1 MDLKLV
7 FNLPLP
13 TELNH
18 YIAGFILRPD
28 WKTCRKHESGLIR
41 QNCTDTAV
49 RLEDPTYESVI
60 EISSWT
66 LYGKLFIIKW
76 LNVLL
81 NGRGI
86 NLTYKDRYT
95 NWYTQK
101 YLHWVVRSYNNYHGF
116 QGFIIFV

>member
-1 MDLKLV
+1 M

-28 WKTCRKHESGLIR
+28 WKTCRNHESELIR
-41 QNCTDTAV
+41 QNCTDIAV
-49 RLEDPTYESVI
+49 RLKNQLSTVSTVI

-66 LYGKLFIIKW
+66 LYGKLFIISW
-76 LNVLL
+76 LNRRL
-81 NGRGI
+81 NRGLNRGI
-86 NLTYKDRYT
+86 KLVTYKDRYI

-101 YLHWVVRSYNNYHGF
+101 YLHWFVRSCN
-116 QGFIIFV
+116 